1 MKLEQEDGIGL
12 ILQYS
17 LTRMCN
23 YLAVVILHLC
33 FHLCL
38 VNVRRFFAQRYSPF
52 DMGDFCV
59 LATTRRTRVRLRVAV
74 LHKSPH
80 LKRFRSA
87 SGRIN
92 AAVGIFDI
100 VRLAVSSLFAR
111 LGISLRL
118 LSRRS
123 SPIRVALLRRSP

>member
-1 MKLEQEDGIGL
+1 MIANIQ
-12 ILQYS
+12 ILYHNIATPAQDNIS
-17 LTRMCN
+17 CL
-23 YLAVVILHLC
+23 
-33 FHLCL
+33 HLCL

-100 VRLAVSSLFAR
+100 VRLAVSSLFTR
-111 LGISLRL
+111 LGISLCL